1 MEEKKKRRIL
11 VFSVD
16 ALVSEDIE
24 YLKTCP
30 NFKKY
35 LGGGARVMKMRTI
48 YPSVTYP
55 AHVSMMTGCYPEK
68 TGVVS
73 NYSFSLYSK
82 EDSWQWFSDVIR
94 VEDIFTAAKK
104 AGYTTASVFWP
115 VTGRHPDIDWLIDEY
130 WMPQAGDT
138 LRSSFERA
146 GSKPEVLDIIESNAH
161 LLAPSYLKTGRKN
174 FCVHPEV
181 DNFLVKCCCDIIRKF
196 RPEVTF
202 VHNGNIDNGRHTN
215 GVFGEWLQPALDIV
229 DKAIGD
235 LGESL
240 EAIGELENTDFFLV
254 SDHGQLDIKRTIKP
268 NLLLARLGLL
278 KANAKGKVTEWKA
291 YCRSN
296 AMSTL
301 IYLHDPDDKE
311 TYDYLYS
318 ELKKMRDEGIY
329 GFSEVFTRE
338 EAKEKEHLDGDFA
351 FCLETDGYTSYSDSC
366 REPLLAPLDVT
377 DFRFGHAT
385 HGYLPEKGPQPV
397 FWAKGPHIRDG
408 VTLDMRH
415 TVDEAPTYAKLL
427 GVELPEAQGTAIEEV
442 LKD

>member
-73 NYSFSLYSK
+73 NYSFSLDSK

-174 FCVHPEV
+174 FSVHPEV

-397 FWAKGPHIRDG
+397 FCAKGPHIRDG

>member
-1 MEEKKKRRIL
+1 M
-11 VFSVD
+11 
-16 ALVSEDIE
+16 
-24 YLKTCP
+24 
-30 NFKKY
+30 
-35 LGGGARVMKMRTI
+35 
-48 YPSVTYP
+48 
-55 AHVSMMTGCYPEK
+55 
-68 TGVVS
+68 
-73 NYSFSLYSK
+73 
-82 EDSWQWFSDVIR
+82 
-94 VEDIFTAAKK
+94 
-104 AGYTTASVFWP
+104 
-115 VTGRHPDIDWLIDEY
+115 
-130 WMPQAGDT
+130 
-138 LRSSFERA
+138 
-146 GSKPEVLDIIESNAH
+146 LDIIESNAH

-202 VHNGNIDNGRHTN
+202 VHNGNIDNGRHMN

-397 FWAKGPHIRDG
+397 FCAKGPHIRDG